1 MNRHANRSLGFF
13 LALLAVPAAFGA
25 IGCTLGNPASDLKSL
40 FAEMTSYREDVRE
53 LGKLPDGREAYLALR
68 ERVGG
73 DLDPVYEA
81 FDVPYTLYSVF
92 KGEEKIGYVHGVN
105 VPGRGGVIQVFLAV
119 DADTAAIRRMF
130 YQRLESPGGAA
141 LRGPAATGQ
150 FAGLSLA
157 DFYKHDYYA
166 AAEPSSAADRVGR
179 LAPPADLP
187 PDAVP
192 DWQATLRGVRKNLV
206 LLDVFAFDR
215 RHEPFYERAVEARK
229 GKEAKP

>member
-92 KGEEKIGYVHGVN
+92 KGEEKIGSGPCPTPKAQSKKN
-105 VPGRGGVIQVFLAV
+105 DQSQENKQIVPHRSHFPA
-119 DADTAAIRRMF
+119 RP
-130 YQRLESPGGAA
+130 QR
-141 LRGPAATGQ
+141 
-150 FAGLSLA
+150 
-157 DFYKHDYYA
+157 Y
-166 AAEPSSAADRVGR
+166 
-179 LAPPADLP
+179 
-187 PDAVP
+187 
-192 DWQATLRGVRKNLV
+192 
-206 LLDVFAFDR
+206 
-215 RHEPFYERAVEARK
+215 
-229 GKEAKP
+229 